1 MKTIHKIVLI
11 FALLLVVTGCTNA
24 MTPVVINA
32 PLVPSEIAKS
42 RVIDENCVS
51 TIFYIFGRNGDA
63 TLKDVIDMHKPNKIT
78 LVDYEFRD
86 SFFKQDY
93 CLIVYGY

>member
-1 MKTIHKIVLI
+1 MKAFSRLAFFCLFFSF
-11 FALLLVVTGCTNA
+11 FAGCTNA
-24 MTPVVINA
+24 LTPVVINT

-51 TIFYIFGRNGDA
+51 TILYVFGRSGNA